1 VPTYPTIV
9 AVDAGRTSCRA
20 AAVTTTAGGQL
31 VLGDRVALPSR
42 ANVVDPGGP
51 AEVAATIQQAVAG
64 LGGSESI
71 LVVAAAGALSRPA
84 AIALAERLAG
94 SFAEV
99 AVTSDVVAAHAA
111 AFGGGSGVV
120 LAVGTGAVALAV
132 RADGRHILVDGR
144 GYLLGDAGGGFSIGR
159 AGLVAALRH
168 GDGRTGGSAVLASA
182 AVARFGP
189 LDQLPYVLQG
199 AADAPRQIAS
209 FVPEVAEAA
218 RAGDP
223 VAQSIWREAA
233 AELAETVAAAGGAG
247 PDGDC
252 RVALVGSLSEV
263 DDLLVAPLRASLATR
278 CPAALVDAES
288 PEILAGVATLARPVP
303 AYEALIVRRR

>member
-1 VPTYPTIV
+1 
-9 AVDAGRTSCRA
+9 VDAGRTSCRA

-42 ANVVDPGGP
+42 ANVADPRGP
-51 AEVAATIQQAVAG
+51 AEVAATIEQAVAG
-64 LGGSESI
+64 LAGSGSI

-84 AIALAERLAG
+84 ATALAERLAG

-99 AVTSDVVAAHAA
+99 VVTSDVVAAHAA

-132 RADGRHILVDGR
+132 RADGRHTLVDGR

-168 GDGRTGGSAVLASA
+168 GDGRTGGSAALASA
-182 AVARFGP
+182 AVTRFGP

-209 FVPEVAEAA
+209 FVPEVAGAA

-223 VAQSIWREAA
+223 VARSIWREAA
-233 AELAETVAAAGGAG
+233 AELAETVAAACGAG
-247 PDGDC
+247 PVGC

-278 CPAALVDAES
+278 CPAARVDAES

>member
-1 VPTYPTIV
+1 MT
-9 AVDAGRTSCRA
+9 ASGR
-20 AAVTTTAGGQL
+20 L
-31 VLGDRVALPSR
+31 VLDDRVTLPSR
-42 ANVVDPGGP
+42 ANAADPGGP
-51 AEVAATIQQAVAG
+51 AEVAATIAQAVAEV
-64 LGGSESI
+64 GGNPSI
-71 LVVAAAGALSRPA
+71 LVVAAAGALYRPSA
-84 AIALAERLAG
+84 TALAERLAG
-94 SFAEV
+94 SYAEV

-132 RADGRHILVDGR
+132 RADGRYTLVDGR

-168 GDGRTGGSAVLASA
+168 GDGRTGGSAALATA

-199 AADAPRQIAS
+199 ATDAPRQIAS
-209 FVPEVAEAA
+209 FVPEVGGAA

-223 VAQSIWREAA
+223 VAEAIWREAA
-233 AELAETVAAAGGAG
+233 AELAETVAAACGAG
-247 PDGDC
+247 IGSGC
-252 RVALVGSLSEV
+252 QVALVGSLSEV

-278 CPAALVDAES
+278 CPGVRVDAAA